1 MKIILCYLN
10 LARRRF
16 FPVGVTMLV
25 NELVAHNHDV
35 KIFDISFYEGIGED
49 IDEKRRRLRFYKS
62 IEDVIPIKLKKT
74 NPLEDLKRHVKE
86 FNPGL
91 VGFSALSIDFS
102 LAKTLA
108 KVVKEEDPT
117 TITILGGIHA
127 TVAPE
132 ECILEDCFDI
142 ICIGE
147 GEIALTKLAKS
158 IENGTDYS
166 HIDNLWVKNT
176 GGIVKNKVHS
186 FRKLDE
192 LPTPDWEPF
201 DPQHIWGALY
211 GKMYRMAPV
220 ELSRGCPY
228 RCTYCVNDSLRNIY
242 DSGKNYHRR
251 KTPEKAIE
259 DMLYLKEKYNIEMF
273 YILDEAFLAM
283 KNTELQRLSELYRK
297 KINTPFF
304 SQTRAETVTDEKAK
318 IIAEMGCEVISM
330 GIENGNEEI
339 RRTVLHRNVSNEQII
354 KAFKT
359 MQKYGIKVSSF
370 NMLGVPGETKKT
382 ILETIELNRSCKPD
396 SIGVSYFFPYKGTS
410 LRNLAIK
417 EKMITG
423 NEDPSLANEKP
434 VLDLPTISKEE
445 IIHFYEH
452 FVEYCTNRN
461 G

>member
-1 MKIILCYLN
+1 
-10 LARRRF
+10 
-16 FPVGVTMLV
+16 
-25 NELVAHNHDV
+25 
-35 KIFDISFYEGIGED
+35 
-49 IDEKRRRLRFYKS
+49 
-62 IEDVIPIKLKKT
+62 
-74 NPLEDLKRHVKE
+74 
-86 FNPGL
+86 
-91 VGFSALSIDFS
+91 
-102 LAKTLA
+102 
-108 KVVKEEDPT
+108 
-117 TITILGGIHA
+117 
-127 TVAPE
+127 
-132 ECILEDCFDI
+132 
-142 ICIGE
+142 
-147 GEIALTKLAKS
+147 
-158 IENGTDYS
+158 
-166 HIDNLWVKNT
+166 
-176 GGIVKNKVHS
+176 
-186 FRKLDE
+186 
-192 LPTPDWEPF
+192 
-201 DPQHIWGALY
+201 
-211 GKMYRMAPV
+211 MYRMAPV